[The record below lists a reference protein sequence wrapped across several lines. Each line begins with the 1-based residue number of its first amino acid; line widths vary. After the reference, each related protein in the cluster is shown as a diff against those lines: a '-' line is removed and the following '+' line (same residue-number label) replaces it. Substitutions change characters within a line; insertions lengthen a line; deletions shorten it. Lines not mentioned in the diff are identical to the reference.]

1 MGDIRMMVTCNY
13 IVIVVVIV
21 ATTEEDQGCVSN
33 APLNRKYDKHDIER
47 QPSKDQ
53 RSKIKLT

>member
-33 APLNRKYDKHDIER
+33 VPLNRKYDNHDIER
-47 QPSKDQ
+47 
-53 RSKIKLT
+53 